1 MAIRTGRMEEGKNYG
16 GLACRKIT
24 RRLFDARAI
33 QHGSGLPAASTTRL
47 RGEDNELGIPKD
59 VWEQVTGADGSIY
72 FHNRD
77 TNETA
82 WEIPNEWEEV
92 LDEDGN
98 TYYHNRS
105 TGETSW
111 DPPMMTNPMRK

>member
-1 MAIRTGRMEEGKNYG
+1 MKKEQELSSMHGDAKLQRENQKLRVENQKLRAKIKILEENAY
-16 GLACRKIT
+16 
-24 RRLFDARAI
+24 
-33 QHGSGLPAASTTRL
+33 L

-92 LDEDGN
+92 LDEEGN

-111 DPPMMTNPMRK
+111 DPPMTTNPMRK

>member
-1 MAIRTGRMEEGKNYG
+1 MKKEQEMPELSSSVDCDTSECIALQAAEIQKLREEIEQQREEI
-16 GLACRKIT
+16 A
-24 RRLFDARAI
+24 
-33 QHGSGLPAASTTRL
+33 RL

-92 LDEDGN
+92 LYEDGN